1 MEQWRCRLATMK
13 DAKALVAL
21 QVDCTH
27 RLGLAFY
34 SDFELDSYIREVGTL
49 DASLIHRRTYY
60 VVEDDGLIVGCGG
73 WSDRPPHYGKHL
85 ETTDALFYK
94 PKIRAFFVHPD
105 YARRGIGRALMEY
118 VEADIR
124 QAGYCAVELTA
135 MLSGVTFYRSL
146 GYRKTGNSAIELS
159 NGAYLPAIEMG
170 KRFDEEDES
179 RHPSC

>member
-1 MEQWRCRLATMK
+1 MKQWNCRLAKMT
-13 DAKALVAL
+13 DAKALVTL

-27 RLGLAFY
+27 KLGFAFY

-49 DASLIHRRTYY
+49 DISLIHRRTYY
-60 VVEDDGLIVGCGG
+60 VVEHEGHIVGCGG
-73 WSDRPPHYGKHL
+73 WSDRPPHYGKYLDSEELAVHH
-85 ETTDALFYK
+85 

-105 YARRGIGRALMEY
+105 YARQGIGSALMAY

-124 QAGYCAVELTA
+124 RAGYDCVELTA

-146 GYRKTGNSAIELS
+146 GYRKTGNAAVELS

-170 KRFDEEDES
+170 KRFNEEEITA
-179 RHPSC
+179 PTL

>member
-1 MEQWRCRLATMK
+1 MEKWHCRLATLK

-21 QVDCTH
+21 QVDCTQQ
-27 RLGLAFY
+27 LGLAFY

-49 DASLIHRRTYY
+49 DISLIHRRTYY
-60 VVEDDGLIVGCGG
+60 VVEHEGMIVGCGG
-73 WSDRPPHYGKHL
+73 WSDRPPHYESYL
-85 ETTDALFYK
+85 ETADTPFLR

-105 YARRGIGRALMEY
+105 YARKGIGRALMEY

-124 QAGYCAVELTA
+124 RAGYDAVELTA

-146 GYRKTGNSAIELS
+146 GYRKTGNAAVELS

-170 KRFDEEDES
+170 KRFDEEEEG
-179 RHPSC
+179 RCPYP